1 MADKR
6 KPVKDGIY
14 PEMGEIEYH
23 SDPFS
28 ISKSGLWTFHSKTP
42 AHFKYAPPRER
53 EPQLDFGNAVH
64 LAVLEPGRV
73 AKDLI
78 RGPDDRRGNKWKDA
92 LAELEDNPAAV
103 LVPGPMYEEV
113 MQIAEAAHKHPVI
126 RKLIDGPAETTKFE
140 ASAFWHDKET
150 GLQCRCRPD
159 VYAGHIKIIGDLKTT
174 ADASQ
179 WNWSRT
185 AANLGYHV
193 QEAMYSEGWEA
204 AGGGEVEG
212 FVFICIESK
221 APFLPVVYE
230 FEPSAATEGQQVFH
244 KALAA
249 YKVCLEND
257 EWPGY
262 PTEVIPQDIPQF
274 SYRETDS
281 PNLAP

>member
-1 MADKR
+1 MTETLNAFADGVYPDLGEEEYHADK
-6 KPVKDGIY
+6 G
-14 PEMGEIEYH
+14 
-23 SDPFS
+23 S

-42 AHFKYAPPRER
+42 AHFKGAPKREH

-64 LAVLEPGRV
+64 LAVLEPERA

-78 RGPDDRRGNKWKDA
+78 EGPADRRGNKWKDA
-92 LAELEDNPAAV
+92 LEEVEARPGAVMLPAA
-103 LVPGPMYEEV
+103 LYRDV
-113 MQIAEAAHKHPVI
+113 MDIQKAVVKHPVI
-126 RKLIDGPAETTKFE
+126 SQFHRPGTLFE

-159 VYAGHIKIIGDLKTT
+159 IYAPHIKVIGDLKTT

-185 AANLGYHV
+185 AGNLGYHV
-193 QEAMYSEGWEA
+193 QEGMYSEGWQK
-204 AGGGEVEG
+204 AGGGDVDG

-221 APFLPVVYE
+221 PPYLPVVYE
-230 FEPSAATEGQQVFH
+230 FDPSASAEGVAVFH

-249 YKVCLEND
+249 YKVCLESD
-257 EWPGY
+257 VWPGY
-262 PTEVIPQDIPQF
+262 PTEVVQTDIPKF

-281 PNLAP
+281 PQL